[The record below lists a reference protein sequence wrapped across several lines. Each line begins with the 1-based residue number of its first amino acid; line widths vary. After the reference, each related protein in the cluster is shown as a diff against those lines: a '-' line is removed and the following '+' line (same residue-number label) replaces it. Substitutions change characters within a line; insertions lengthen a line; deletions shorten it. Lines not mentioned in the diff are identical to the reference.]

1 MGSLEGEPS
10 HGSKGYAFL
19 HIRGDQERRRSV
31 ITIREV
37 SMKQETE
44 KFRRTHTC
52 GGLTKENAGEEVNLV
67 GWVNRRRD
75 LGGLIFI
82 DLRDRYGMT
91 QVVFNPKH
99 DEAVF
104 HQAENLKN
112 EFVIAVKGRVSE
124 RPEGTRN
131 ANLSTGDIELFAQSL
146 FIINQSKVPPFTMT
160 DGQNPDEML
169 RMKYRYLDLR
179 RPHMIQKVMLRHRVA
194 KIVRDYFDSRD
205 FLEIETPMLV
215 RSTPEGARDYLVPS
229 RVNQGK
235 FYALP
240 QSPQLFK
247 QLLMVSG
254 VDRYFQMARCFRDED
269 LRADRQ
275 PEFTQIDLEMSFVSQ
290 EDILS
295 IIEEMLLSVF
305 KITQG
310 ITLELPFPRL
320 TYHEAMER
328 YGTDKPDVRFGMEIL
343 DLSGILGAIEFEVFK
358 NTLAAGGRIKGMKLP
373 GYGHLSRKEIEEVVN
388 AGKAHG
394 LKGLITAACLEDG
407 MKSLLCKYLPEDMQS
422 KLLSAFDAHQGDLIM
437 VAADED
443 RALSESLGK
452 LRLELASKFKLIPPK
467 EYRFLW
473 VLDFPLFKYNSE
485 EGKIEAEHHPFTSPK
500 PEDTPLMESA
510 PLEVR
515 ANAYDLVLNGVEL
528 GSGSI
533 RIHDR
538 ALQEKLFS
546 IIGLSEDEAQ
556 AKFGFL
562 LNAFDYGAPPHGGIA
577 LGFDRLIA
585 IMSGVESIRE
595 VLVFPKNQSAA
606 CPLTGAPVEAT
617 QEQLKLL
624 RIAVDEL

>member
-1 MGSLEGEPS
+1 
-10 HGSKGYAFL
+10 
-19 HIRGDQERRRSV
+19 
-31 ITIREV
+31 
-37 SMKQETE
+37 MKLNAD
-44 KFRRTHTC
+44 KYRRTHTC
-52 GGLTKENAGEEVNLV
+52 GGLAGMNAGEDANLV

-82 DLRDRYGMT
+82 DLRDRYGLT
-91 QVVFNPKH
+91 QVVFNPKL

-112 EFVIAVKGRVSE
+112 EYVIAVRGKVSE

-131 ANLSTGDIELFAQSL
+131 AHLTTGDIELLASEL
-146 FIINQSKVPPFTMT
+146 TIINPSKVPPFSIT
-160 DGQNPDEML
+160 DAQNPDEML

-179 RPHMIQKVMLRHRVA
+179 RPHMIQKTVLRHRVGKA
-194 KIVRDYFDSRD
+194 VRDFFDSRD

-295 IIEEMLLSVF
+295 IIEAMLVSVF
-305 KITQG
+305 ERTQG
-310 ITLELPFPRL
+310 ITLESPFPRL
-320 TYHEAMER
+320 THREAMAR
-328 YGTDKPDVRFGMEIL
+328 YGTDKPDTRFGMEIH
-343 DLSGILGAIEFEVFK
+343 DLSDVLSDLEFEVFR
-358 NTLAAGGRIKGMKLP
+358 NTLKAGGRIKGMKLS

-388 AGKAHG
+388 SAKGFG
-394 LKGLITAACLEDG
+394 LKGLITIACQGEG
-407 MKSLLCKYLPEDMQS
+407 IKSILSKYLTADMQ
-422 KLLSAFDAHQGDLIM
+422 KALLAFLDAHEGDLIM
-437 VAADED
+437 LAADDD
-443 RALSESLGK
+443 RVVSESLGK
-452 LRLELASKFKLIPPK
+452 LRLELASKFKLIPQK
-467 EYRFLW
+467 DFKFLW

-485 EGKIEAEHHPFTSPK
+485 ERKIEAEHHPFTSPK
-500 PEDTPLMESA
+500 PDDEHLMESA

-546 IIGLSEDEAQ
+546 IIGLSEEEAQ

-562 LNAFDYGAPPHGGIA
+562 LSAFDFGAPPHGGIA

-595 VLVFPKNQSAA
+595 VLAFPKNQSAA

-617 QEQLKLL
+617 LEQLKLL
-624 RIAVDEL
+624 RIAVECEV